1 MEALENPYFEPG
13 RRLLYKKGLT
23 AKQLARLLYLDQAN
37 SFWSALYDVD
47 SPTLL
52 ENPPYDLLEERD
64 AHSLEYLNKVQFLL
78 NWLRSFV
85 IIRGQY
91 ETNAFIHLKNLENL
105 LAESRKNERT
115 VIYSKLGGQNL
126 DKLKGAFNAILR
138 KFGVV
143 SKPPFANWLL
153 FLDKEQFNGEP
164 PEGLGELQAT
174 ANNAFIALW
183 EILNKYKDIKD
194 GLQIPD
200 PANAY
205 HEAEEMKAEAR
216 KMEARLLEV
225 SFNSPEA
232 FQAVSETADL
242 ARIASEDLKE
252 KAERL
257 EEEGANK
264 MALIEETFKQ
274 LTKYVLFLR
283 GSRIVLNSIARVF
296 KSTPDAWITRPERL
310 KELETGV
317 ASILVEIEL
326 FTTRKIDGKRQT
338 LEEAQAEQEAFEK
351 MEGGP
356 ERLKLWEELRT
367 AKGNPVFDYLDDFW
381 RLGGTASP
389 EFEGPDVMSLWET
402 RNFWRPLALKL
413 KEALNKTWR
422 PTDILKADTHAKA
435 INFMGSQSDMEYI
448 FEFCGIKE

>member
-91 ETNAFIHLKNLENL
+91 ETNAFIHLKTLETL
-105 LAESRKNERT
+105 MAESWKNDEHA
-115 VIYSKLGGQNL
+115 IESKIALKNL
-126 DKLKGAFNAILR
+126 QKLKKTLTEILGAKGISNNPLC
-138 KFGVV
+138 
-143 SKPPFANWLL
+143 ANMLL
-153 FLDKEQFNGEP
+153 KIGNGEGANI
-164 PEGLGELQAT
+164 EKLEDEANHAFFVISQILTSYET
-174 ANNAFIALW
+174 AQ
-183 EILNKYKDIKD
+183 D
-194 GLQIPD
+194 GFKIPD
-200 PANAY
+200 PESTNR
-205 HEAEEMKAEAR
+205 EAEEMGTEIKAFE
-216 KMEARLLEV
+216 KQIQEG
-225 SFNSPEA
+225 A
-232 FQAVSETADL
+232 FKTEQERIDATAHAATLKDL
-242 ARIASEDLKE
+242 QTLYKNE
-252 KAERL
+252 AERL
-257 EEEGANK
+257 EEKGEAK
-264 MALIEETFKQ
+264 KALIKETFKQ

-310 KELETGV
+310 EELEAGV
-317 ASILVEIEL
+317 RQILFDITVR
-326 FTTRKIDGKRQT
+326 TTRTIDGKRQT
-338 LEEAQAEQEAFEK
+338 MEEAQAEEEAFEK

-356 ERLKLWEELRT
+356 ERLKLWEELKRPQ
-367 AKGNPVFDYLDDFW
+367 AGYIEHLHKYNF
-381 RLGGTASP
+381 LGDTASP
-389 EFEGPDVMSLWET
+389 EYEGFGTLSLWET
-402 RNFWRPLALKL
+402 KNFWRPLALKL
-413 KEALNKTWR
+413 KEAINKTWR

-435 INFMGSQSDMEYI
+435 INFMGSQSDMDYI